1 MSLQW
6 TPKQVQENEIR
17 DALEHANYLI
27 KMSDAVLNCNR
38 EVEADITEQNM
49 AETKIDEDRHG
60 DIQELL
66 EQIQNDKN
74 APAGVRKLAES
85 TSEFLTD
92 WENETAYNGAMEIV
106 KK

>member
-17 DALEHANYLI
+17 DALQHAFYLI
-27 KMSDAVLNCNR
+27 KMSDAVLNCTR
-38 EVEADITEQNM
+38 EIAADVTEQNM
-49 AETKIDEDRHG
+49 AETITEEERQG
-60 DIQELL
+60 DVHELL